1 MDLPVSLFKEET
13 TDVIRH
19 LPQERVRER
28 FVEQVPGLLVPQ
40 INEEIANLIG
50 CRSLPAT
57 IRGADGGHYHRVH

>member
-28 FVEQVPGLLVPQ
+28 FVECRVADTGPADWMGALLLVP
-40 INEEIANLIG
+40 A
-50 CRSLPAT
+50 P
-57 IRGADGGHYHRVH
+57 